1 MRNHVGFNERTMF
14 YLQIRRC
21 SSCRLRRCF
30 DVGMKKEL
38 VRTDDENQRYK
49 QLIEINRIRK
59 EILKQQL
66 QDIQQLSIPQVYF
79 HDKISFTLFITS
91 K

>member
-1 MRNHVGFNERTMF
+1 MGDNIYLNERAMR

-30 DVGMKKEL
+30 EMNMKAEL
-38 VRTDDENQRYK
+38 VRTDEENERYRQLVEMNRQQR
-49 QLIEINRIRK
+49 QLLNE
-59 EILKQQL
+59 QL
-66 QDIQQLSIPQVYF
+66 QEIKELSIPRVYI
-79 HDKISFTLFITS
+79 HNKISFALLTAQ

>member
-1 MRNHVGFNERTMF
+1 MRNNVEFNESTMR

-30 DVGMKKEL
+30 EMGMREEL

-49 QLIEINRIRK
+49 QLIEINRIGR
-59 EILKQQL
+59 EMLKQQL

-79 HDKISFTLFITS
+79 HHKISFTLFITS